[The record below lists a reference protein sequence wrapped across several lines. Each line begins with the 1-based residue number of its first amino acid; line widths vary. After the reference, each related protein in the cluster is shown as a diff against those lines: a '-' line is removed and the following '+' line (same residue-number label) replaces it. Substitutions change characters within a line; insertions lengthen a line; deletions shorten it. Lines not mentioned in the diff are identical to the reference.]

1 MINEPISTL
10 IMLDKVEVLLSTDLS
25 DLSFNYVI
33 LDVLDHDDVVN

>member
-25 DLSFNYVI
+25 DLIFNYVS

>member
-10 IMLDKVEVLLSTDLS
+10 IILDKVDVLLSTDLS

-33 LDVLDHDDVVN
+33 LDVLDHDAVVN